1 MPRRR
6 SDATVRGERGAGSV
20 LTDVVNHIL
29 AAVRALLAALRVVA
43 GFLLVASVAL
53 NFINVIARYFFNAS
67 IFWAEEVMLFFM
79 VGCVFLG
86 SGVVAWSGR
95 QIKMDVIVG
104 MMPPKVREVL
114 DVFSELVF
122 IAVAI
127 SIVVFAWPVI
137 RDLYNFD
144 QRSQSAEVPLVH
156 SPVAHSDWSCH
167 HGGAGERAPDR
178 GHLSRSA
185 RAESLTMMAAAL
197 AYFVVPAALLVLGLP
212 IFLVLLVTCLV
223 VVLLV
228 ADIPTD
234 AIQTYLFSGLDNFPL
249 LAVPFFVL
257 AGEIMAQGGI
267 ARRVVV
273 WVMCLIG
280 GVRGSL
286 AVTTVAASELFGAMA
301 HTAVGTVVAVGRMIY
316 PSLKDGGYSE
326 RFAVGLI
333 ASSGAIAVV
342 IPPSIAMI
350 LYSVSAQQSAVALFT
365 AGILP
370 SLLIGFVDALFVML
384 YARIKMVPLTDPA
397 RWRAIWASTKEASWS
412 IGTVVVIFGG
422 IYGGV
427 FTPTEA
433 AGVAVIYSLF
443 VTMAVHREIGP
454 KELWNIIQS
463 SVFLISQ
470 ILLIVTA
477 AGLYSW
483 LLTTSGIPQKIIGE
497 IHALNMPPWA
507 LLLSLNVVL
516 LIMGS
521 FLEPP
526 AAILILTPLL
536 LPLVQ
541 SVGVDPVH
549 FGIIMAVNLSIGMYA
564 PPFGLNLFASQAVF
578 HIPLGTIYRGVLP
591 FLAIN
596 FATLLVITYVPA
608 ISMVLLGK

>member
-1 MPRRR
+1 M
-6 SDATVRGERGAGSV
+6 S
-20 LTDVVNHIL
+20 
-29 AAVRALLAALRVVA
+29 
-43 GFLLVASVAL
+43 
-53 NFINVIARYFFNAS
+53 
-67 IFWAEEVMLFFM
+67 
-79 VGCVFLG
+79 
-86 SGVVAWSGR
+86 
-95 QIKMDVIVG
+95 
-104 MMPPKVREVL
+104 
-114 DVFSELVF
+114 
-122 IAVAI
+122 
-127 SIVVFAWPVI
+127 
-137 RDLYNFD
+137 
-144 QRSQSAEVPLVH
+144 
-156 SPVAHSDWSCH
+156 
-167 HGGAGERAPDR
+167 
-178 GHLSRSA
+178 
-185 RAESLTMMAAAL
+185 AAL
-197 AYFVVPAALLVLGLP
+197 AYFVLPAVLLVLGLP

-223 VVLLV
+223 VVLFV
-228 ADIPTD
+228 ADVP
-234 AIQTYLFSGLDNFPL
+234 AAAVQTFLFSGLDNFPL

-273 WVMCLIG
+273 WVMSLIG

-316 PSLKDGGYSE
+316 PSLREGGYSE
-326 RFAVGLI
+326 RFSVGLI

-350 LYSVSAQQSAVALFT
+350 LYSLSAQQSAIALFT

-370 SLLIGFVDALFVML
+370 SLLIGLVDAVYVML
-384 YARIKMVPLTDPA
+384 YARIKMVPLTSRA
-397 RWRAIWASTKEASWS
+397 RWETIWTTTKEAGWS

-422 IYGGV
+422 IYGGI

-433 AGVAVIYSLF
+433 AGVAVVYSLF
-443 VTMAVHREIGP
+443 VTMVVHREVDFAA
-454 KELWNIIQS
+454 LWRIVQS
-463 SVFLISQ
+463 SVYLISQ
-470 ILLIVTA
+470 ILMIVTA

-483 LLTTSGIPQKIIGE
+483 LLTTSGIPQSIVAQIN
-497 IHALNMPPWA
+497 ALHMPAWA
-507 LLLSLNVVL
+507 LLLAINVVL

-541 SVGVDPVH
+541 SVGVDPIH

-564 PPFGLNLFASQAVF
+564 PPFGLNLFATQAVF
-578 HIPLGTIYRGVLP
+578 QSPLGNIYRGVLP

-596 FATLLVITYVPA
+596 FATLMVITYVPA

>member
-1 MPRRR
+1 MT
-6 SDATVRGERGAGSV
+6 TVLAFFV
-20 LTDVVNHIL
+20 LPVV
-29 AAVRALLAALRVVA
+29 LL
-43 GFLLVASVAL
+43 
-53 NFINVIARYFFNAS
+53 I
-67 IFWAEEVMLFFM
+67 
-79 VGCVFLG
+79 
-86 SGVVAWSGR
+86 
-95 QIKMDVIVG
+95 
-104 MMPPKVREVL
+104 
-114 DVFSELVF
+114 
-122 IAVAI
+122 
-127 SIVVFAWPVI
+127 
-137 RDLYNFD
+137 
-144 QRSQSAEVPLVH
+144 
-156 SPVAHSDWSCH
+156 
-167 HGGAGERAPDR
+167 
-178 GHLSRSA
+178 
-185 RAESLTMMAAAL
+185 
-197 AYFVVPAALLVLGLP
+197 LGLP

-223 VVLLV
+223 VVLFV
-228 ADIPTD
+228 ADVPTE
-234 AIQTYLFSGLDNFPL
+234 AVQTFLFSGLDNFPL

-273 WVMCLIG
+273 WVICLIG
-280 GVRGSL
+280 GIRGSL

-316 PSLKDGGYSE
+316 PSLKENNYNE
-326 RFAVGLI
+326 RFSVGLI

-365 AGILP
+365 AGIFP
-370 SLLIGFVDALFVML
+370 SLLIGLVDALYVML
-384 YARIKMVPLTDPA
+384 YARVQRIPLTAAA
-397 RWRAIWASTKEASWS
+397 RWEAIWSSTKEASWS

-443 VTMAVHREIGP
+443 VTMVIHREVDLRI
-454 KELWNIIQS
+454 LWRIIMS
-463 SVFLISQ
+463 SVFLIAQ
-470 ILLIVTA
+470 ILMIVTS

-483 LLTTSGIPQKIIGE
+483 LLTTSGIPQQIIGH
-497 IHALNMPPWA
+497 INTLQLPSWA

-541 SVGVDPVH
+541 AEGVSPVH
-549 FGIIMAVNLSIGMYA
+549 FGIIMAVNLSIGMYT

-578 HIPLGTIYRGVLP
+578 KTPLGTIYRGVLP
-591 FLAIN
+591 FLVIN
-596 FATLLVITYVPA
+596 FATLLIITYVPS
-608 ISMVLLGK
+608 ISMALLQHHR